1 MSYNKLAIFLLPT
14 QCFARTCFTGMKD
27 KWYNSFDVHSMAST
41 TSLEA
46 TELFL
51 LAVHSYVPSSS
62 YWMLSIST
70 TRLKSLYLVRSGI
83 LPPTFLQENPQVWA

>member
-1 MSYNKLAIFLLPT
+1 MYSYKHAFFLDLRGPVVQVGKISVT
-14 QCFARTCFTGMKD
+14 IGLH
-27 KWYNSFDVHSMAST
+27 VHSMAST
-41 TSLEA
+41 TSLVA

-83 LPPTFLQENPQVWA
+83 LPPTFLQENPHVWA